1 MTPGFFQCRN
11 LISGERGRSCSRS
24 RSAAF
29 FEADMC
35 AIGRRALG
43 GVRWT
48 EQECVARRPRDGS
61 KQQRAHDGVRF
72 AVDGCPVSFHNLRG
86 APLHQQLGVIM
97 DLVAHRQCSTQLRWC
112 SSRCAVSR
120 SIDHGGDTGRATL
133 ALFNPAG
140 PARGRGVRRQRGAG
154 APSWLGGC
162 HPAVRGVG
170 GSAGASELR

>member
-11 LISGERGRSCSRS
+11 LISGEGGRSCSRS

-35 AIGRRALG
+35 AIGRRTLG

-72 AVDGCPVSFHNLRG
+72 AGGWVSFGRLFINLR
-86 APLHQQLGVIM
+86 
-97 DLVAHRQCSTQLRWC
+97 
-112 SSRCAVSR
+112 
-120 SIDHGGDTGRATL
+120 
-133 ALFNPAG
+133 NPIG
-140 PARGRGVRRQRGAG
+140 TN
-154 APSWLGGC
+154 
-162 HPAVRGVG
+162 
-170 GSAGASELR
+170 